1 MTVQPFPPKVRLEI
15 SCRMPILRQKIGNK
29 RAAFTAMSDSPDNTV
44 DPAAENDT
52 VEDPKPEK
60 TEVAQLVDRLI
71 RAKRIT
77 YTQYQTL
84 SKMVLAD
91 GTVDEQE
98 RRQINRLFDAIQA
111 GAIRI
116 ME

>member
-1 MTVQPFPPKVRLEI
+1 
-15 SCRMPILRQKIGNK
+15 
-29 RAAFTAMSDSPDNTV
+29 MSESSENAV
-44 DPAAENDT
+44 SPAAVPVTTESPTPTSTDNSDVAKL
-52 VEDPKPEK
+52 VE
-60 TEVAQLVDRLI
+60 QLI
-71 RAKRIT
+71 RTKRLT
-77 YTQYQTL
+77 YTQYQAL

-98 RRQINRLFDAIQA
+98 RRQINRLFDAVQA

>member
-1 MTVQPFPPKVRLEI
+1 
-15 SCRMPILRQKIGNK
+15 
-29 RAAFTAMSDSPDNTV
+29 MSDSLANT
-44 DPAAENDT
+44 ENSDIS
-52 VEDPKPEK
+52 EISADDSPEN
-60 TEVAQLVDRLI
+60 TELEKNEVTQLVDRLI
-71 RAKRIT
+71 RTKRIT

-98 RRQINRLFDAIQA
+98 RRQINRLFDAIQS

-116 ME
+116 MD

>member
-1 MTVQPFPPKVRLEI
+1 
-15 SCRMPILRQKIGNK
+15 
-29 RAAFTAMSDSPDNTV
+29 MSDSPENT
-44 DPAAENDT
+44 ENPDISADALSENT
-52 VEDPKPEK
+52 DLKK
-60 TEVAQLVDRLI
+60 NEVTQLVDRLI
-71 RAKRIT
+71 RTKRIT
-77 YTQYQTL
+77 YAQYQTL

-98 RRQINRLFDAIQA
+98 RRQINRLFDAIQS

>member
-1 MTVQPFPPKVRLEI
+1 
-15 SCRMPILRQKIGNK
+15 
-29 RAAFTAMSDSPDNTV
+29 MSDSSKNT
-44 DPAAENDT
+44 ANSAND
-52 VEDPKPEK
+52 DSRPEE
-60 TEVAQLVDRLI
+60 TNPNEVTQLVEQLI

-77 YTQYQTL
+77 YTQYQSL

-111 GAIRI
+111 GAVRI
-116 ME
+116 LE

>member
-1 MTVQPFPPKVRLEI
+1 
-15 SCRMPILRQKIGNK
+15 
-29 RAAFTAMSDSPDNTV
+29 MSDSFDSITQPANSDDQPDNTASKNV
-44 DPAAENDT
+44 Q
-52 VEDPKPEK
+52 EK
-60 TEVAQLVDRLI
+60 NEVVQMVDRLI
-71 RAKRIT
+71 NTKRIT
-77 YTQYQTL
+77 YNQYQSL

-116 ME
+116 VD

>member
-1 MTVQPFPPKVRLEI
+1 
-15 SCRMPILRQKIGNK
+15 
-29 RAAFTAMSDSPDNTV
+29 MSDSSDKTVNPDPSVANT
-44 DPAAENDT
+44 DAQLDKADSEGN
-52 VEDPKPEK
+52 
-60 TEVAQLVDRLI
+60 EVTQLVDRLI

-77 YTQYQTL
+77 YPQYQTL

-98 RRQINRLFDAIQA
+98 RCQINRLFDAIQS

-116 ME
+116 VE

>member
-1 MTVQPFPPKVRLEI
+1 
-15 SCRMPILRQKIGNK
+15 
-29 RAAFTAMSDSPDNTV
+29 MSNSYDNTV
-44 DPAAENDT
+44 DSANRHDQPENTQLD
-52 VEDPKPEK
+52 
-60 TEVAQLVDRLI
+60 EVVKKNEVVQLVDQLI

-77 YTQYQTL
+77 YTQYQSL
-84 SKMVLAD
+84 SKLVLAD

-98 RRQINRLFDAIQA
+98 RCQINRLFDAIQA

>member
-1 MTVQPFPPKVRLEI
+1 
-15 SCRMPILRQKIGNK
+15 
-29 RAAFTAMSDSPDNTV
+29 MSDSSKNTANSASDDSRPD
-44 DPAAENDT
+44 DT
-52 VEDPKPEK
+52 NPN
-60 TEVAQLVDRLI
+60 EVTQLVEQLI

-77 YTQYQTL
+77 YTQYQSL

-111 GAIRI
+111 GAVRI
-116 ME
+116 LE

>member
-1 MTVQPFPPKVRLEI
+1 MNEPSDK
-15 SCRMPILRQKIGNK
+15 
-29 RAAFTAMSDSPDNTV
+29 AMNPADSNEQQEN
-44 DPAAENDT
+44 AETDENN
-52 VEDPKPEK
+52 V
-60 TEVAQLVDRLI
+60 VQLVDQLI

-77 YTQYQTL
+77 YNQYQSL

-111 GAIRI
+111 GGIRI
-116 ME
+116 VE

>member
-1 MTVQPFPPKVRLEI
+1 
-15 SCRMPILRQKIGNK
+15 
-29 RAAFTAMSDSPDNTV
+29 MSDSSDNTV
-44 DPAAENDT
+44 N
-52 VEDPKPEK
+52 PETDKAK
-60 TEVAQLVDRLI
+60 TENVDAQEPETVTNEVTQLVDQLI

-77 YTQYQTL
+77 YSQYQTL
-84 SKMVLAD
+84 STMVLAD

-116 ME
+116 VE

>member
-1 MTVQPFPPKVRLEI
+1 MNEPSDK
-15 SCRMPILRQKIGNK
+15 
-29 RAAFTAMSDSPDNTV
+29 AMNPADSNEQQEN
-44 DPAAENDT
+44 AETDENN
-52 VEDPKPEK
+52 V
-60 TEVAQLVDRLI
+60 VQLVDQLI

-77 YTQYQTL
+77 YTQYQSL

-111 GAIRI
+111 GGIRI
-116 ME
+116 VE